1 MRNIKFTFAVVLS
14 VFGVG
19 LWLSGEIAYA
29 QFTITS
35 TSSPVFYIDS
45 GVSPQLKAMY
55 VSYKIC
61 NTSGTNYPDI
71 WVTVSNF
78 TGGVVSLA
86 PYEDGIVHI
95 GPINAGQCKTAFF
108 YLQASGPTT
117 TPQSHTVSVFAG
129 PPPGTALASAT
140 FSFTSV
146 EETIQ
151 ASANKV
157 NTVIIST
164 NDPILGTLIIITVQG
179 ESGTIG
185 AARVMSYTPAAYT
198 TWRADCFMLYTTTIT
213 LSGGNTGTFTDQL
226 LIPPSSL
233 PNPANTNYTAM
244 YTFRVA
250 DTCTLP
256 TTVSPVAYISS
267 GTQVKH
273 TATGNF
279 GDLPPV
285 NPVSNNLVILNK
297 TATPDTLPGTGGTVT
312 YSITFANGAADD
324 VTLDDIRDTL
334 PTTPAIPTY
343 VSGSSLWDG
352 SPVPDPVV
360 SSNILT
366 WYGFFTIPAG
376 STATLTYQ
384 VSFPAINCVSYHNS
398 AVGHIGS
405 TQIDTTLDT
414 TDDAPAQETVNV
426 GTNCQDLA
434 ITKTHTGNFIV
445 GQQGTYTITVTN
457 VGGASTTG
465 TITVTDTLPT
475 GLSYV
480 SATGP
485 GWSCSAMGQT
495 VTCTNPGPLAPGD
508 SSTITVTV
516 DVLIEAYPSVDNVA
530 TVSTPGDT
538 NEANNYTSDT
548 TTVDAPD
555 LAISKTHMGDFTV
568 GQNGTYTI
576 TVTNVGTAPT
586 TGTITVVDTLPTGLS
601 FVSGTGTGWSCSAMG
616 QTVTCTNTG
625 PLAPGDS
632 SEITLIVSVGPE
644 AVPSVTNSVTV
655 STPNDPS
662 PNNNSDDDPTNVTP
676 AIDLVVTKADAP
688 DPVTVGENLTYTITV
703 TNSGPNTATG
713 VTVSDTLPSGVTFVS
728 ATPSQGTCNPPAG
741 GIVTCNLGSL
751 SNGASATVAIV
762 VTPTAVGTLDNTVA
776 VAANEFDPN
785 TNNNQDSESTTVIT
799 LPPDLTISKSH
810 IGDFIVGTTGTY
822 TITVTNIGTG
832 STTETITVTDTLPAG
847 LGFISGTG
855 AGWTCSAVGQ
865 TVTCTNP
872 GPLAPNE
879 SSSINLTVSVGPEA
893 VPSVINSVTVSTPN
907 DSDPNNNS
915 DDDPTNVLAADLTI
929 EKTHTGDFAVGTTGV
944 YTITVTNVG
953 TGPTTGTITVT
964 DTLPTGLSFVS
975 GTGANWTCFALGQ
988 TVTCT
993 NPGPLAPSA
1002 SSTITLTVNVE
1013 SSAYPSVTNSAT
1025 VSTPGDIN
1033 PDNNSDDDPTTVTAP
1048 DLAVVK
1054 SHVGNF
1060 VVGQNGV
1067 YTITVT
1073 NVGDAPTTGTITV
1086 TDTLPTGL
1094 IFVSGVG
1101 PGWTCIADG
1110 QVVTCTNP
1118 GPLNPGDSS
1127 VITLTVSVG
1136 PEAVPSI
1143 TNSAMVTN
1151 PYDPDPFN
1159 NTDDDPTEV
1168 EPVADLHLIKTIDN
1182 PNPNLGDTITF
1193 TVTVTNDG
1201 PNTATGVE
1209 VTDQLPPGL
1218 TFVSATPSQGS
1229 YNNVTGVWT
1238 VETLNVGTS
1247 ATLVIQAIVST
1258 VEAITN
1264 TAEVTASD
1272 QLDPDSTPNNHD
1284 PAEDDQ
1290 ATVII
1295 AGQVAD
1301 LSLQKTVDNPT
1312 PGVGSTVTFTVT
1324 LSNAG
1329 PNTATNVV
1337 VQDQLPTGLS
1347 SVSYTASQGTY
1358 NNITGIWAVGN
1369 VPAGSTAT
1377 LTIVALVTAPG
1388 AITNSAEVIAV
1399 DQPDPDSVPNNNDP
1413 TEDDQD
1419 DVVIEAQPADLTITK
1434 SHSGSFAVGYTG
1446 TYTLT
1451 VTNIGAGST
1460 TGPIIVTDTLPTG
1473 LTFVSGTGPG
1483 WTCSAALQVVTCTN
1497 PGPLGPGASS
1507 TITITVSVSGAA
1519 FPNVTN
1525 SATVSTPGDGDP
1537 NNNSDDDPTDI
1548 VAPDLQ
1554 ITKSHAGDFTTGSNG
1569 VYTIT
1574 VTNVGSGPTHGPI
1587 VVTDTLPT
1595 GLTFVSGTGPGWTC
1609 SAALQIVTCTNPG
1622 PLAPGASTTITLT
1635 VSVSREALGGV
1646 INTVTVF
1653 TPDDT
1658 NPDNNS
1664 DDDPTNVELGLGQI
1678 CGFKWL
1684 DLDADGNRAENE
1696 PYLPGITITLVGVDI
1711 FGNPVTLSTVTDEN
1725 GQYCFTR
1732 LVPGTYLICE
1742 APPEEIPY
1750 FETFPV
1756 SGPVCP
1762 NGTIGWLI
1770 TLGDGQ
1776 NLNRIKFGNV
1786 MDEPTLVPLSVAT
1799 IQAVATPQAV
1809 YFRAIGQG
1817 IKEISVELFDLSG
1830 RAIYRSDWQKNNLVW
1845 AYQNERAERVAPG
1858 VYLYFMSV
1866 RGYDETVIKTELRKL
1881 VVSPKP
1887 SVIDQLLATAAPK
1900 IMVLAQREGI
1910 QFKLLGQGTREF
1922 SVQVFDLSG
1931 RPVYTSDWTST
1942 SLVWTLQNTKGQH
1955 VAKGVYLYVVAVRD
1969 SKGEITRTKL
1979 QKLIVK

>member
-1 MRNIKFTFAVVLS
+1 MRHIKFTFAAVLA
-14 VFGVG
+14 VLGVG
-19 LWLSGEIAYA
+19 LWLSGRIAYA
-29 QFTITS
+29 QFTITR

-45 GVSPQLKAMY
+45 GISPQLRAMY

-86 PYEDGIVHI
+86 PHEDGVVHL

-129 PPPGTALASAT
+129 PPSGPALTSAT

-157 NTVIIST
+157 NSVVIST
-164 NDPILGTLIIITVQG
+164 NDPILGTLIIITVTG
-179 ESGTIG
+179 ETGVIG
-185 AARVMSYTPAAYT
+185 ADRVMSYTPASYT

-213 LSGGNTGTFTDQL
+213 LSGGNSGTFTDQL
-226 LIPPSSL
+226 LIPPSSI
-233 PNPANTNYTAM
+233 PSPANTNYTAM

-279 GDLPPV
+279 GELPPV
-285 NPVSNNLVILNK
+285 NPVSNNLIILGK
-297 TATPDTLPGTGGTVT
+297 TATPDTLPGTGGIVT
-312 YSITFANGAADD
+312 YTITFANGAADD
-324 VTLDDIRDTL
+324 VTIDDVRDTL

-343 VSGSSLWDG
+343 VSGSSQWNG
-352 SPVPDPVV
+352 SPVPDPIVAGNV
-360 SSNILT
+360 LT

-384 VSFPAINCVSYHNS
+384 ISFPAINCVSYHNS

-414 TDDAPAQETVNV
+414 TDNAPAQETVDV

-475 GLSYV
+475 GLSFV
-480 SATGP
+480 SGTGS
-485 GWSCSAMGQT
+485 GWSCSAMGQI

-508 SSTITVTV
+508 SSNITITV
-516 DVLIEAYPSVDNVA
+516 DVLVEAYPSVDNAA

-538 NEANNYTSDT
+538 NDQNNSTSDT
-548 TTVDAPD
+548 TIVDAPD
-555 LAISKTHMGDFTV
+555 LEISKSHVGDFTV
-568 GQNGTYTI
+568 GQNGIYTI

-586 TGTITVVDTLPTGLS
+586 SGTITVVDTLPTGLG
-601 FVSGTGTGWSCSAMG
+601 FVSGTGSGWSCSAVG
-616 QTVTCTNTG
+616 QTVTCTNPG
-625 PLAPGDS
+625 PLNPGES
-632 SEITLIVSVGPE
+632 SDITLTVSVGPE

-662 PNNNSDDDPTNVTP
+662 PDNNSDDDPT
-676 AIDLVVTKADAP
+676 
-688 DPVTVGENLTYTITV
+688 TVNF
-703 TNSGPNTATG
+703 
-713 VTVSDTLPSGVTFVS
+713 PS
-728 ATPSQGTCNPPAG
+728 
-741 GIVTCNLGSL
+741 L
-751 SNGASATVAIV
+751 
-762 VTPTAVGTLDNTVA
+762 
-776 VAANEFDPN
+776 
-785 TNNNQDSESTTVIT
+785 
-799 LPPDLTISKSH
+799 PDLTIAKSH
-810 IGDFIVGTTGTY
+810 SGDFIVGTTGTY
-822 TITVTNIGTG
+822 TITVTNIGSG
-832 STTETITVTDTLPAG
+832 STTGTITVTDTLPAG
-847 LGFISGTG
+847 LGFISGVG
-855 AGWTCSAVGQ
+855 AGWSCS
-865 TVTCTNP
+865 
-872 GPLAPNE
+872 
-879 SSSINLTVSVGPEA
+879 
-893 VPSVINSVTVSTPN
+893 
-907 DSDPNNNS
+907 
-915 DDDPTNVLAADLTI
+915 
-929 EKTHTGDFAVGTTGV
+929 
-944 YTITVTNVG
+944 
-953 TGPTTGTITVT
+953 
-964 DTLPTGLSFVS
+964 
-975 GTGANWTCFALGQ
+975 ALGQ

-993 NPGPLAPSA
+993 NPGPLAPNA
-1002 SSTITLTVNVE
+1002 SSTITLTVTVDIN
-1013 SSAYPSVTNSAT
+1013 AYPSVTNS
-1025 VSTPGDIN
+1025 VSVSAPGDIN
-1033 PDNNSDDDPTTVTAP
+1033 PDNNSDDDQTTITAP
-1048 DLAVVK
+1048 DLAVTK

-1073 NVGDAPTTGTITV
+1073 NIGTAPTTGTITAI
-1086 TDTLPTGL
+1086 DLPPGMT
-1094 IFVSGVG
+1094 FVSGTG
-1101 PGWTCIADG
+1101 PGWSCYPTPPTITCVNHDPIP
-1110 QVVTCTNP
+1110 P
-1118 GPLNPGDSS
+1118 GGSS
-1127 VITLTVSVG
+1127 VITLTVYVT
-1136 PEAVPSI
+1136 PSAYPGGVN
-1143 TNSAMVTN
+1143 TVTVSTPN
-1151 PYDPDPFN
+1151 DTDPSND
-1159 NTDDDPTEV
+1159 TYEDPTDV
-1168 EPVADLHLIKTIDN
+1168 DPVADLRLTKTVDN
-1182 PNPNLGDTITF
+1182 PNPNMGDTITF

-1201 PNTATGVE
+1201 PNTATGVI

-1229 YNNVTGVWT
+1229 YNNITGIWT
-1238 VETLNVGTS
+1238 VGTLNAGAS
-1247 ATLVIQAIVST
+1247 ATLTIQAIVSA
-1258 VEAITN
+1258 VGALTN

-1272 QLDPDSTPNNHD
+1272 QLDPDSTPNNNN
-1284 PAEDDQ
+1284 PTEDDQ

-1301 LSLQKTVDNPT
+1301 LSLQKVVDNPT
-1312 PGVGSTVTFTVT
+1312 PGVGSTVTFTIT

-1329 PNTATNVV
+1329 PNTATTVV
-1337 VQDQLPTGLS
+1337 VQDQLPAGLS
-1347 SVSYTASQGTY
+1347 FVSYMASQGSY

-1377 LTIVALVTAPG
+1377 LTVVALVTAPES
-1388 AITNSAEVIAV
+1388 ITNSAEVIAV

-1434 SHSGSFAVGYTG
+1434 SHSGSFAVGQSG

-1483 WTCSAALQVVTCTN
+1483 WTCSAALQ
-1497 PGPLGPGASS
+1497 
-1507 TITITVSVSGAA
+1507 
-1519 FPNVTN
+1519 
-1525 SATVSTPGDGDP
+1525 
-1537 NNNSDDDPTDI
+1537 
-1548 VAPDLQ
+1548 
-1554 ITKSHAGDFTTGSNG
+1554 
-1569 VYTIT
+1569 
-1574 VTNVGSGPTHGPI
+1574 
-1587 VVTDTLPT
+1587 
-1595 GLTFVSGTGPGWTC
+1595 
-1609 SAALQIVTCTNPG
+1609 IVTCTSPG
-1622 PLAPGASTTITLT
+1622 SLAPGASTTITLT
-1635 VSVSREALGGV
+1635 VSVSREALPGV

-1658 NPDNNS
+1658 DPDNNS
-1664 DDDPTNVELGLGQI
+1664 DDDPTDVELGLGQI

-1696 PYLPGITITLVGVDI
+1696 PYLPGITITLTGVDI
-1711 FGNPVTLSTVTDEN
+1711 FGDPVTLSTVTDEN
-1725 GQYCFTR
+1725 GQYCFTG
-1732 LVPGTYLICE
+1732 LLPGTYLICE
-1742 APPEEIPY
+1742 APPEDVPF

-1770 TLGDGQ
+1770 NLGDGQ
-1776 NLNRIKFGNV
+1776 TVNRVKFGNV
-1786 MDEPTLVPLSVAT
+1786 SDEPTLVPLSVTAV
-1799 IQAVATPQAV
+1799 QAVTTPQAV
-1809 YFRAIGQG
+1809 HFRAVGQG
-1817 IKEISVELFDLSG
+1817 IKEIAVELFDLSG
-1830 RAIYRSDWQKNNLVW
+1830 RAIYRSGWQKNNFIW

-1858 VYLYFMSV
+1858 VYLYFMTV
-1866 RGYDETVIKTELRKL
+1866 KGYDGTVIKTELRKL
-1881 VVSPKP
+1881 LVSPKP
-1887 SVIDQLLATAAPK
+1887 SVVDQLLAEAAPT
-1900 IMVLAQREGI
+1900 VLVRAHREGLE
-1910 QFKLLGQGTREF
+1910 FKLMGTRELR
-1922 SVQVFDLSG
+1922 VQILDLSG
-1931 RPVYTSDWTST
+1931 RPIFTSAWVGG
-1942 SLVWTLQNTKGQH
+1942 SLVWKLQNEKGQR
-1955 VAKGVYLYVVAVRD
+1955 VAPGVYLYIVTVRSPD
-1969 SKGEITRTKL
+1969 GTLTSTKL